1 MKKLLGIVVLGLLLC
16 NVVIAEEFLAIVKN
30 SMDENIFIKRTKPN
44 KEEAIQSALE
54 GCYVLYKFREDLKKE
69 KRLKMMDAC
78 YVFSVVD
85 L

>member
-1 MKKLLGIVVLGLLLC
+1 MKRLLTYLFLGLLWC
-16 NVVIAEEFLAIVKN
+16 STSFAEEFLAIVKN
-30 SMDENIFIKRTKPN
+30 RIDENIFIKRTKPT

-54 GCYVLYKFREDLKKE
+54 GCYVFYKFREDLNKK
-69 KRLKMMDAC
+69 KRKEMMDAC